1 MSWFNRA
8 ALSFAAI
15 SSIDFNVIER
25 KAIVEIFSL
34 ALYVVIKWVA
44 YVAWCVVGLRLL
56 NPERS
61 RSLQYATV
69 IGTGRL
75 LLGILLGIFIF
86 SAALTMN
93 NATRNAPLTYFS
105 IYVPVRVLEWGLFY
119 FLISRKVTWPRS
131 AVWVL
136 GGVVVSCL
144 ADIPIGIMEGGVV
157 PVGRPFCLN
166 I

>member
-1 MSWFNRA
+1 M
-8 ALSFAAI
+8 
-15 SSIDFNVIER
+15 
-25 KAIVEIFSL
+25 EILNF
-34 ALYVVIKWVA
+34 ALYVVIKCVV
-44 YVAWCVVGLRLL
+44 YVAWCFVGLRLL
-56 NPERS
+56 TPERS
-61 RSLQYATV
+61 SPLQYATILGV
-69 IGTGRL
+69 GRL
-75 LLGILLGIFIF
+75 FLGILLGIFIF
-86 SAALTMN
+86 IAALTMN

-105 IYVPVRVLEWGLFY
+105 IYVPVRMFEWGLFH
-119 FLISRKVTWPRS
+119 FLISRKVKWPRS